1 MEKISKTLLKRKQEE
16 DLISAVFE
24 DLESRRKDRFSI
36 EKQWKLNLNYLA
48 GNQYCEVDM
57 HGEVRQEDKYYG
69 WQSRSVFNHI
79 APIIETRLA
88 KLTKVRPSMS
98 VRASSSED
106 SDLKTAEISTEILK
120 ATYQRN
126 ALDSVISKA
135 TTLSEA
141 LGTSFYKIT
150 WNNKKGKLLGEKDG
164 MAINEGDVEISAISP
179 FEIFP
184 DSIYHSELSD
194 MQSIIHARAVDVN
207 VIEEQYGVL
216 VKGED
221 IDVFNLNTTEI
232 SSNGGYESKKVS
244 STLKNHALVVEKYVA
259 PNKSY
264 PNGRLIVVTKD
275 ALLFDGDLPYK
286 NANDFKRGF
295 PFIKQ
300 VAIER
305 VGCFF
310 GESVIERLI
319 PLQRAYNAVKNRKYE
334 FMNRVSMGV
343 LNVEDG
349 SVDTDDLV
357 DEGLQPGKVIV
368 YRQGSRP
375 PEIMPTSQ
383 IPADFTYEEE
393 RLSREFVTI
402 SGTSEVARNA
412 DIYNSTLSGSALELL
427 IEQDETRISATAE
440 NIRKAVKEMAK
451 QVLRIFKQF
460 ATSTRIMKSAGNG
473 KAVKLFYFNSSDV
486 SSDDV
491 VFDTEND
498 IIQTPAQK
506 KTALLEMLRTGLLSG
521 DDGIISLRTKG
532 KILDILGYGSLDNAQ
547 DMANLHRSKAE
558 KENIDMITKEV
569 LVDEYDNHNIHLEE
583 HLRKILEEDVNKDKN
598 KKYLDRLKKHY
609 FEHNNVLLK
618 TEILKGTTNNN
629 EQWK

>member
-1 MEKISKTLLKRKQEE
+1 MEKISKNTLKKKQEE
-16 DLISAVFE
+16 DLIKSVFE
-24 DLESRRKDRFSI
+24 DLDNRRKDRFSI

-57 HGEVRQEDKYYG
+57 RGEVKEEEKYYG

-79 APIIETRLA
+79 APIVETRLA
-88 KLTKVRPSMS
+88 KLSKVRPSMS

-106 SDLKTAEISTEILK
+106 CDLKTAEISTEILK

-126 ALDSVISKA
+126 SLDSVISKA
-135 TTLSEA
+135 TVLSEA

-150 WNNKKGKLLGEKDG
+150 WNNKKGKALGEKDG
-164 MAINEGDVEISAISP
+164 VEIKEGDVEISAISP

-184 DSIYHSELSD
+184 DSIYHTDIED
-194 MQSIIHARAVDVN
+194 MQSIIHARAVDVS

-216 VKGED
+216 VLGEN
-221 IDVFNLNTTEI
+221 IDVFNLNSNEI
-232 SSNGGYESKKVS
+232 SFNGGYESKKVS

-259 PNKSY
+259 PNMNY
-264 PNGRLIVVTKD
+264 PNGRLIIVTKD
-275 ALLFDGDLPYK
+275 ALLYDGELPYK
-286 NANDFKRGF
+286 NSTDFKRGF

-310 GESVIERLI
+310 GESVVERLI

-334 FMNRVSMGV
+334 FMNRISMGV

-349 SVDTDDLV
+349 SVDTDELV

-375 PEIMPTSQ
+375 PEIMTTSQ
-383 IPADFTYEEE
+383 IPADFTYEED

-402 SGTSEVARNA
+402 SGTSDVSRNA
-412 DIYNSTLSGSALELL
+412 DIYSSTLSGSALELL

-440 NIRKAVKEMAK
+440 NIRNAVKEIAK
-451 QVLRIFKQF
+451 QVLRVFKQF
-460 ATSTRIMKSAGNG
+460 ATSTRIMKSAGTG
-473 KAVKLFYFNSSDV
+473 KAVRLFYFNASDV

-491 VFDTEND
+491 VFDTENE

-506 KTALLEMLRTGLLSG
+506 KTALLEMLRTGLLSN
-521 DDGIISLRTKG
+521 DEGIISLRTKG

-547 DMANLHRSKAE
+547 DIANLHRNKAE
-558 KENIDMITKEV
+558 KENIDMLKKEV
-569 LVDEYDNHNIHLEE
+569 VVDEYDNHNIHLEE
-583 HLRKILEEDVNKDKN
+583 HLRKILEEDINKDKDE
-598 KKYLDRLKKHY
+598 KYVEKLKKHY
-609 FEHNNVLLK
+609 FEHRNYVLK
-618 TEILKGTTNNN
+618 SEILKGSNETN
-629 EQWK
+629 EQ